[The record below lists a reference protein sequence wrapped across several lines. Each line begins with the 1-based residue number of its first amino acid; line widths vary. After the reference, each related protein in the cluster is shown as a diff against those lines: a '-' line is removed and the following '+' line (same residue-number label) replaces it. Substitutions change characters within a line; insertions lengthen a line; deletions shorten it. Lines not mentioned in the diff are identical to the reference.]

1 VISLSNQPQTTK
13 PEFRTCQSCGNS
25 TPADEPLCAYC
36 GQPSAEAI
44 AAHEEEF
51 ATRQFVIALVARANP
66 FTMILIGAN
75 VAIFLVEW
83 VYGGMGI
90 MSTDVRVL
98 VALGAKQNALVIG
111 GLQYWRLITCMFLHI
126 GFLHLLFNNYA
137 LWIIG
142 QEIEKLYGSARF
154 VVLYV
159 VTGVLAS
166 VCSLVLSPEAVS
178 AGASGAIFGLF
189 GVLGTFAFRYRR
201 EIPSTIGK
209 SIRSRVLPII
219 ALNLFIGFQ
228 TGIVDNAAHVGGLV
242 SGVIL
247 ALVVPY
253 KRLDERETPIFWRSL
268 QIACLTAVAL
278 SLILAF
284 RNFAV
289 FQSVRNG
296 RPRTVSRSIFDTTGM
311 AVPAASRI
319 QITSSASSDVR
330 CIIV

>member
-1 VISLSNQPQTTK
+1 
-13 PEFRTCQSCGNS
+13 
-25 TPADEPLCAYC
+25 
-36 GQPSAEAI
+36 
-44 AAHEEEF
+44 
-51 ATRQFVIALVARANP
+51 
-66 FTMILIGAN
+66 MILIGAN

-111 GLQYWRLITCMFLHI
+111 GLQYWRMITCMFLHI

-189 GVLGTFAFRYRR
+189 GVLGTFPFSYPPA
-201 EIPSTIGK
+201 I
-209 SIRSRVLPII
+209 
-219 ALNLFIGFQ
+219 
-228 TGIVDNAAHVGGLV
+228 
-242 SGVIL
+242 
-247 ALVVPY
+247 
-253 KRLDERETPIFWRSL
+253 
-268 QIACLTAVAL
+268 
-278 SLILAF
+278 
-284 RNFAV
+284 
-289 FQSVRNG
+289 
-296 RPRTVSRSIFDTTGM
+296 PRT
-311 AVPAASRI
+311 
-319 QITSSASSDVR
+319 
-330 CIIV
+330 